1 MFKKQ
6 WYLQFKD
13 NNFSQLVLQVRAKNF
28 LVGRKSPWH
37 KKLPNWKKKPSMLE
51 QCKTFQIKKKSQLKP
66 RGLGASANHV
76 DGKSGFFDPSLPHC
90 RQTCF
95 LVNPPPS
102 KTAVSSQIHQIGQVF
117 GLTPLPL
124 CVFSWFF
131 DQPPSP
137 CLSMWF
143 VEAPC
148 SLFPSPNF
156 SNSFSD
162 IFWPLLHVVWAQF
175 TQLKNNTIAFYPVD
189 LFADSISGPHVR
201 DEMFAVAI

>member
-51 QCKTFQIKKKSQLKP
+51 QCKTFQIKKNSQLKP

-95 LVNPPPS
+95 LVNPPPR
-102 KTAVSSQIHQIGQVF
+102 KQQFQAKFIKLDRF
-117 GLTPLPL
+117 LA
-124 CVFSWFF
+124 W
-131 DQPPSP
+131 PPSP
-137 CLSMWF
+137 YVFFRGFLTNPPLPACLCGLWKPPAPFSPPPTFQIVFQIFFDPSYTWF
-143 VEAPC
+143 EH
-148 SLFPSPNF
+148 N
-156 SNSFSD
+156 
-162 IFWPLLHVVWAQF
+162 LH
-175 TQLKNNTIAFYPVD
+175 N
-189 LFADSISGPHVR
+189 
-201 DEMFAVAI
+201 